1 MIFPTN
7 KEHISFSEVKCW
19 SECSW
24 RHKLLHI
31 DKIDVFEP
39 SPFLDFGTTVHEG
52 CENFLKTGDVPSER
66 LLENIRAAWK
76 KNGFGEPEWYE
87 KMPGW
92 YKHVPVEEWCEW
104 ATNMWNEVPS
114 FLDKTFSN
122 WETFEAEEM
131 LYESIENR
139 DLNFKGYIDA
149 IIKCQD
155 KQGKE
160 KYWILDWKTSGSWG
174 WRRDKKQDILMTA
187 QLILYKH
194 YWSRKHGI
202 PLKDIRCGFILL
214 KRGGKPGK
222 ICELVQVSVG
232 PKSLDRANKIVGNMI
247 AAVRK
252 GFFLKN
258 RNSCKYCSFLDTPHC
273 T

>member
-76 KNGFGEPEWYE
+76 KNGFDDPEWYE

-92 YKHVPVEEWCEW
+92 YKHAPVEEWCEW

-114 FLDKTFSN
+114 FLDETFSN

-247 AAVRK
+247 TAVRK

-258 RNSCKYCSFLDTPHC
+258 RNSCKYCPFLDTPHC

>member
-1 MIFPTN
+1 
-7 KEHISFSEVKCW
+7 
-19 SECSW
+19 
-24 RHKLLHI
+24 
-31 DKIDVFEP
+31 
-39 SPFLDFGTTVHEG
+39 
-52 CENFLKTGDVPSER
+52 
-66 LLENIRAAWK
+66 
-76 KNGFGEPEWYE
+76 
-87 KMPGW
+87 
-92 YKHVPVEEWCEW
+92 
-104 ATNMWNEVPS
+104 
-114 FLDKTFSN
+114 
-122 WETFEAEEM
+122 
-131 LYESIENR
+131 
-139 DLNFKGYIDA
+139 
-149 IIKCQD
+149 
-155 KQGKE
+155 
-160 KYWILDWKTSGSWG
+160 
-174 WRRDKKQDILMTA
+174 MTA

-214 KRGGKPGK
+214 KRGAKPGK